1 MRARA
6 ETNLDEGAAGNLFR
20 RAWWAIAL
28 RGLAAIV
35 LGIIIL
41 SSPRPTFSL
50 LIALLGIYVFVDGIF
65 SLVATFHAGAQGQ
78 SWWPYLL
85 EGLLSIGVGLLA
97 FARPGT
103 AGFVLLVLVA
113 VRSIV
118 VGAAEIATGVEVRRS
133 LGTWTVMLW
142 LGGLVSIVFG
152 VLLLARPAI
161 GVFALMWVIGVYA
174 LVFGVLLDTE
184 AFRLRGFVRHHRLQE
199 TETPRPA

>member
-6 ETNLDEGAAGNLFR
+6 ETNLIEEAAGDVFR

-41 SSPRPTFSL
+41 SAPRPTFSL

-65 SLVATFHAGAQGQ
+65 SLVATFHAGARGQ

-97 FARPGT
+97 FARPGL
-103 AGFVLLVLVA
+103 AGFLLLVLVA
-113 VRSIV
+113 IRSIV
-118 VGAAEIATGVEVRRS
+118 VGVVEIVTGVEVRRS
-133 LGTWTVMLW
+133 LGTSTVMLW
-142 LGGLVSIVFG
+142 LGGLASIAFG
-152 VLLLARPAI
+152 VLLLARPTI

-174 LVFGVLLDTE
+174 LIFGVLLDTE
-184 AFRLRGFVRHHRLQE
+184 AFRLRSYVGRHRLE
-199 TETPRPA
+199 DATRPT